1 MISPKVPT
9 FQGSSANN
17 DNLTPIFV
25 HKDLTQKGSKSNA
38 RTSAMDTVSLVP
50 TQTST
55 TAANEAELPPSE
67 SVAPESTSTPRRAST
82 KTSTITIARP
92 EFISDVDEVDQAV
105 KALAELVDLHRRSEP
120 DEVPTPTV
128 GDN

>member
-1 MISPKVPT
+1 
-9 FQGSSANN
+9 
-17 DNLTPIFV
+17 
-25 HKDLTQKGSKSNA
+25 
-38 RTSAMDTVSLVP
+38 VP

-92 EFISDVDEVDQAV
+92 EFISDVDEIDQAV

>member
-25 HKDLTQKGSKSNA
+25 HKDLTQKGSESNEIA
-38 RTSAMDTVSLVP
+38 PVIDTLSLVP

-55 TAANEAELPPSE
+55 TAANEAELPLSE
-67 SVAPESTSTPRRAST
+67 SVTPESPSTPRSAST
-82 KTSTITIARP
+82 KTRTITITRP
-92 EFISDVDEVDQAV
+92 ELVSDGDEVDQAV
-105 KALAELVDLHRRSEP
+105 KALAELIDLHRRSEP
-120 DEVPTPTV
+120 DEVAAPTV